1 MNFVLDVCQKAVERD
16 EKVIVVSYFTSTLDF
31 IGKILKDNEISFVK
45 LDGKVDGKDR
55 EENERQIE

>member
-1 MNFVLDVCQKAVERD
+1 MEEVSSKMNFVLDVCLKAVEKD

-31 IGKILKDNEISFVK
+31 IGKILKDNDISFVK

-55 EENERQIE
+55 

>member
-1 MNFVLDVCQKAVERD
+1 MEEVSYKMNFVLDVCLKAVEKD

-31 IGKILKDNEISFVK
+31 IGKILKDNDISFVK

-55 EENERQIE
+55 